1 MLMNF
6 PFNDFSKAIIPIEM
20 ETAGDHTSKNDSD
33 VTDNTMEVYVKKMN
47 TFRDSIY
54 ADAKDNIMKSQQKQK
69 KDYDK
74 KRRKMKV
81 CMHIVCTPLSI

>member
-20 ETAGDHTSKNDSD
+20 ETAGYHTSKNDSD

-69 KDYDK
+69 KTTIK
-74 KRRKMKV
+74 KGERRRYA
-81 CMHIVCTPLSI
+81 CI

>member
-20 ETAGDHTSKNDSD
+20 ETAEDHTSKNDSD

-54 ADAKDNIMKSQQKQK
+54 ADAKITLWNPNRSK
-69 KDYDK
+69 KKTTIK
-74 KRRKMKV
+74 KGERWRYAY
-81 CMHIVCTPLSI
+81 I